1 MAVTGNLG
9 DQEIQLDNAAEE
21 ATLQRLVDLFDQKF
35 ADNSGVKKAEAQAI
49 RESTKATQSTAV
61 ASKAYQQTIDNVSGS
76 MEEFEKQT
84 VSLMDRFRSAGA
96 AALSFGRGVG
106 NSLRGIQEDGSGLG
120 GFLKETGEQ
129 TSKLAGAIPVVGK
142 ALGAAATGITA
153 AGAVLIG
160 SFDKTVAGFTQ
171 ITQSGASFGG
181 SMIAMRQAATQGGMS
196 FTEFADVISK
206 NSKGLA
212 AFGGGA
218 TQGAMA
224 FSEVARAGGDFSR
237 DLLATGLSIK
247 DQKEFFADFM
257 GNMAESGMTIR
268 SFGGDFNRV
277 AATAV
282 KYRKDLQILS
292 EITGQSAEEQQA
304 NRKALQQDAAFQAQ
318 MATMQPEAAKALEA
332 VMQNLGPMGQQMLKD
347 QVTLGTFGEKSALA
361 ASQQGGIAAT
371 ITEVAQALKNGE
383 TDLTSVLA
391 SGLDSRAAQIK
402 REQAAAD
409 QQAAISGSVN
419 NEVLTSL
426 ATSANEFRKMS
437 ALAGSAT
444 QNVQKVIESQAKVA
458 EGGNQEI
465 NLVTDRSIAFRK
477 VMQRTEEALYN
488 LALDPN
494 GPVPAVIDGMTKLG
508 DAVAGAI
515 KKVGEVASGQASPLD
530 LVGGPTGA
538 AAIGGAVATA
548 TVAGIVAKKAAFSV
562 LGNALSRNA
571 KPSAAADM
579 VPDAQRSAPAQP
591 TRPEQPS
598 RAASAQPS
606 RAAPT
611 QPTRPAPAQPS
622 RAAPA
627 QPSRPAPAQPSRAAG
642 GASRGA
648 RGGGA
653 ITRVLGGLGRGA
665 GAIISGLGEALAKLG
680 PKAPLMAAGAA
691 GVGAA
696 ITAIGAGIAGAA
708 WLTGKA
714 LPTFSDGLKSLEE
727 VNGDALIQAGKG
739 MAAVAAGMAAFGV
752 GSAVAGLGSLVGSI
766 TSGISNLFG
775 GDDPLKQLAT
785 FSITPINAAGVKS
798 NAEAMVAFSQAMAA
812 AGGGTAAAGIGSLV
826 GNITSGI
833 SSFFGGDSPLEKVQ
847 KFGEQEINTAGVV
860 ANANALT
867 VFAESMSKITG
878 ANLESTAI
886 SDMSSGIRQLSASLR
901 TLDTTKLEALSD
913 FMRSQAEKV
922 TVPDVTDQSQEQ
934 DPAEVGQ
941 AAMDNSAVTLA
952 EVQRTNTLLE
962 KMLDLQNRTLPD
974 QTDTLARM
982 SYNF

>member
-218 TQGAMA
+218 TQGAKA

-257 GNMAESGMTIR
+257 GNMAESGMTIQ

-304 NRKALQQDAAFQAQ
+304 NAKALQQDAAFQAQ
-318 MATMQPEAAKALEA
+318 MATMQPEAASALKA
-332 VMQNLGPMGQQMLKD
+332 VMQNLGPMGRQMLKD

-391 SGLDSRAAQIK
+391 SGLDARAGQIK

-419 NEVLTSL
+419 NEVLSSI
-426 ATSANEFRKMS
+426 AASANEFRKMS

-444 QNVQKVIESQAKVA
+444 QNVQKVVESQAKVA
-458 EGGNQEI
+458 EGGNKEV
-465 NLVTDRSIAFRK
+465 NLVTERSIAFRK
-477 VMQRTEEALYN
+477 VMQRTEEAMYN

-494 GPVPAVIDGMTKLG
+494 GPVPAVIEGMTKLG

-530 LVGGPTGA
+530 LVGGPIGA
-538 AAIGGAVATA
+538 TAIGGALAAA

-562 LGNALSRNA
+562 LANALPRNA
-571 KPSAAADM
+571 RPAAAADM

-591 TRPEQPS
+591 TRSQQPS

-611 QPTRPAPAQPS
+611 QPTRS
-622 RAAPA
+622 
-627 QPSRPAPAQPSRAAG
+627 APAQPSRAAG

-665 GAIISGLGEALAKLG
+665 GAIISALGDALAKLG

-952 EVQRTNTLLE
+952 EVQKTNTLLE